1 VEVIVVVEVIMVVV
15 VMVVVVIVEGQ
26 LVKEI
31 ARRRF
36 SDWVVAAGRPKEL
49 SESFHLQREKRDEEE
64 YMSAL

>member
-1 VEVIVVVEVIMVVV
+1 MVVVVIMVVV
-15 VMVVVVIVEGQ
+15 VMVVVIVEGQ

>member
-1 VEVIVVVEVIMVVV
+1 VEVIMAVEVIMVVV
-15 VMVVVVIVEGQ
+15 VMVVVIVEGQ

>member
-1 VEVIVVVEVIMVVV
+1 VEVIMVEVIMVVV
-15 VMVVVVIVEGQ
+15 VMVVVIVEGQ

-31 ARRRF
+31 ARRWF

-49 SESFHLQREKRDEEE
+49 SESFHLQREKRDGEE